1 MSSITAASPLTNL
14 HGTIALAGAGKMGG
28 AMLTGWL
35 AGGLDGKRVV
45 VIEPQPSS
53 EIDALAAKG
62 KAPMAPVPR
71 GSAADGPPRYHD
83 ELIHGWMPPEARVS
97 PADPAG

>member
-1 MSSITAASPLTNL
+1 V
-14 HGTIALAGAGKMGG
+14 LAV
-28 AMLTGWL
+28 
-35 AGGLDGKRVV
+35 R
-45 VIEPQPSS
+45 
-53 EIDALAAKG
+53 G

-83 ELIHGWMPPEARVS
+83 ELIHGWMPPENPVS